1 MRTGEASLHVLQA
14 DHTFEG
20 VGETV
25 TYTQVKGERLLASS
39 AEQSLNHMYMHCL
52 F

>member
-1 MRTGEASLHVLQA
+1 MWTGGESIHVLQA

-25 TYTQVKGERLLASS
+25 TYTQVKGERLLASRI
-39 AEQSLNHMYMHCL
+39 
-52 F
+52 